1 MARRVFITSA
11 LPYANGSIHLGH
23 LVEYI
28 QTDIYARYRRL
39 KGDSVIYVCADDTHG
54 TPIEINAL
62 KQGITPEELVERYH
76 KEHIEDFSRFDIGF
90 DIFYTT
96 NSPENRYYSEMFFN
110 KLRENGYIYQKDMEL
125 HYCEHDKRFLPD
137 RYIKGKCPKCGAPD
151 QYGDV
156 CEKCNSTYDPSELKD
171 PYCVICGNKPVIK
184 AAKHYFF
191 KLSAFRDRLRD
202 FIENSN
208 FLQEEIRNFVLSW
221 INEGLKDWCISRNG
235 PYFGFKIPGEEDLY
249 FYVWLDAPIGYI
261 SSLKKYCDDHNI
273 DIDEILKNRESEMI
287 HFIGKDIVYFHA
299 LFWPA
304 MLMGI
309 DFRTPDILSVH
320 GMLTINGEKMSK
332 SRGTFITARQYLK
345 HLEPFYLRYYFASNL
360 SRKPDDVDLSFKDFV
375 NKVNAEL
382 VDNISNFTYR
392 TLSFVSKR
400 FGGKLS
406 TLPEGD
412 VPTEE
417 IMRLIRETDEYFSE
431 REFRKAVQ
439 AINQICFIGN
449 KYVTDMKP
457 WDLIKKD
464 ERLCQQNLTWCVNL
478 CKNLAI
484 LLKPVVPSL
493 SKSLEDQLNLKDL
506 NFSNVGFDLVNHQIG
521 EVKMLAT
528 RLDLEKV
535 NKIVEPIEEST
546 PTRTHQQ
553 VTSQTSEVIDY
564 DYFARLD
571 LRVAEVLEADRIK
584 NSKKLIRLIIDCG
597 EKRQIVAGIGE
608 YYTPEELIGKKILVI
623 CNLKPVKLM
632 GVESNGMLLAGSLP
646 NSRIFLATFDKEAVN
661 GSKVK

>member
-1 MARRVFITSA
+1 MAKKVFITSA

-39 KGDSVIYVCADDTHG
+39 KGDDVVYVCADDTHG

-62 KQGITPEELVERYH
+62 KQGIKPEELVERYH
-76 KEHIEDFSRFDIGF
+76 REHSEDFERFEINF

-96 NSPENRYYSEMFFN
+96 NSEENRYYSELFF
-110 KLRENGYIYQKDMEL
+110 KRLKENGYIYQKEIEL
-125 HYCEHDKRFLPD
+125 HYCEYDKRFLPD

-156 CEKCNSTYDPSELKD
+156 CEKCNSTYNTSEVID
-171 PYCVICGNKPVIK
+171 PYCVICGNKPIIK
-184 AAKHYFF
+184 PAKHYFF
-191 KLSAFRDRLRD
+191 KLSSFRDELRR

-208 FLQEEIRNFVLSW
+208 FLQEEIRNYVLRW

-235 PYFGFKIPGEEDLY
+235 PYFGFKIPDEEDLY

-261 SSLKKYCDDHNI
+261 SSLQKYCNDNNRK
-273 DIDEILKNRESEMI
+273 IDEFLKDRDAEII

-304 MLMGI
+304 MLMGAG
-309 DFRTPDILSVH
+309 FKMPDILSVH

-332 SRGTFITARQYLK
+332 SRGTFITARQYLR

-360 SRKPDDVDLSFKDFV
+360 LKKPDDIDLSFNDFV
-375 NKVNAEL
+375 TRVNAEL
-382 VDNISNFTYR
+382 VSNISNFTYR
-392 TLSFVSKR
+392 TLSFISKR
-400 FGGKLS
+400 FGGELS
-406 TLPEGD
+406 TLPNEG
-412 VPTEE
+412 VPTEDVL
-417 IMRLIRETDEYFSE
+417 RLVKETDNYFME

-439 AINQICFIGN
+439 TINQICFIGN
-449 KYVTDMKP
+449 KFVSDMKP
-457 WDLIKKD
+457 WELIEKD
-464 ERLCQQNLTWCVNL
+464 AKLCQQYLTWCANL
-478 CKNLAI
+478 CKILAI
-484 LLKPVVPSL
+484 LLKPIVPSL
-493 SKSLEDQLNLKDL
+493 SLSLENQLNLKGLKFSDL
-506 NFSNVGFDLVNHQIG
+506 TFNLQNHKLG
-521 EVKMLAT
+521 EIKMLAT
-528 RLDLEKV
+528 RLELKDV
-535 NKIVEPIEEST
+535 NKIIEPLEEKAN
-546 PTRTHQQ
+546 QQ
-553 VTSQTSEVIDY
+553 KKDEGLSPELIDY
-564 DYFARLD
+564 DYFAKLD
-571 LRVAEVLEADRIK
+571 LRVAEILEAERIK
-584 NSKKLIRLIIDCG
+584 NSKKLLRLIIDCG

-608 YYTPEELIGKKILVI
+608 YYTPEELIGRKIMVI

-646 NSRIFLATFDKEAVN
+646 DSKIYLATFDREAIN

>member
-1 MARRVFITSA
+1 MAKNVFITSA

-39 KGDSVIYVCADDTHG
+39 KGDNVVYVCADDTHG
-54 TPIEINAL
+54 TPIEINAM
-62 KQGITPEELVERYH
+62 KQGIKPEELVERYH
-76 KEHIEDFSRFDIGF
+76 KEHSEDFAKFDVQF
-90 DIFYTT
+90 DIFYST
-96 NSPENRYYSEMFFN
+96 NSPENRHYSELFFSRL
-110 KLRENGYIYQKDMEL
+110 KERGYIYQKEMEL
-125 HYCEHDKRFLPD
+125 HYCEQDKRFLPD

-156 CEKCNSTYDPSELKD
+156 CEKCNSTYDTSEVID
-171 PYCVICGNKPVIK
+171 PYCVICGNKPVVK
-184 AAKHYFF
+184 PAKHYFF
-191 KLSAFRDRLRD
+191 RLSAFRKELKE

-208 FLQEEIRNFVLSW
+208 FLQEEIRNYVLSW

-235 PYFGFKIPGEEDLY
+235 PYFGFKIPDEDDLY

-261 SSLKKYCDDHNI
+261 SSLQKYCNDRGINI
-273 DIDEILKNRESEMI
+273 DDFLRNEESEII

-304 MLMGI
+304 MLMGAG
-309 DFRTPDILSVH
+309 FKRPDILSVH
-320 GMLTINGEKMSK
+320 GMLTVNGEKMSK

-345 HLEPFYLRYYFASNL
+345 HLEPFYLRYYFASSL
-360 SRKPDDVDLSFKDFV
+360 SRKPDDIDLSISDFV

-392 TLSFVSKR
+392 TLSFIAKR
-400 FGGKLS
+400 FGGRLT
-406 TLPEGD
+406 TLPTGTAQ
-412 VPTEE
+412 TEE
-417 IMRLIRETDEYFSE
+417 VMRLIREADEYFSE
-431 REFRKAVQ
+431 REFRKAIQ
-439 AINQICFIGN
+439 TINQICFIGN
-449 KYVTDMKP
+449 KFVSDMKP

-464 ERLCQQNLTWCVNL
+464 ETLCQQNLTWCANL

-493 SKSLEDQLNLKDL
+493 SESLEKQLNLNNLK
-506 NFSNVGFDLVNHQIG
+506 FSDIGFNLTEHNLG
-521 EVKMLAT
+521 EIKMLAT
-528 RLDLEKV
+528 KLEPEKA
-535 NKIVEPIEEST
+535 NKIIEPQEENKEITKDASGK
-546 PTRTHQQ
+546 P
-553 VTSQTSEVIDY
+553 ELIDY
-564 DYFARLD
+564 EYFAKLD
-571 LRVAEVLEADRIK
+571 LRVAEVLEAERIK
-584 NSKKLIRLIIDCG
+584 NSKKLLRLIIDCG

-608 YYTPEELIGKKILVI
+608 YYSPEELIGRKIMVI
-623 CNLKPVKLM
+623 CNLKPAKLM

-646 NSRIFLATFDKEAVN
+646 NQKIFLATFDREAVN